1 MAQHADQ
8 SLVPSPITQTAHI
21 ILLHSAL
28 VNSTPWQLAL
38 ALPSQCPDI
47 LWLISSS
54 HKDTKNYCKRGEKA
68 EALQTQ
74 ARKPWTWPKN
84 LLAVSVLC
92 PLVTVLTGCRRK
104 RSMNA
109 SSKAVVDR
117 KAIWCLISNERLLLK
132 PEVPSWRI
140 LVLSRRGELSALYP
154 FKPISRRVL
163 GPC

>member
-1 MAQHADQ
+1 MAQHAA
-8 SLVPSPITQTAHI
+8 SLVPSPVTQATHI

-28 VNSTPWQLAL
+28 VNSTPWQLAPP
-38 ALPSQCPDI
+38 LPSQCPDI

-74 ARKPWTWPKN
+74 AKKPWTWPKN
-84 LLAVSVLC
+84 SLAVSVLC
-92 PLVTVLTGCRRK
+92 PLVAVLIGCRRK
-104 RSMNA
+104 RSVNA
-109 SSKAVVDR
+109 SSKAVVDH
-117 KAIWCLISNERLLLK
+117 KAIRCLFINERLMLK

-154 FKPISRRVL
+154 FKPISRRVFS
-163 GPC
+163 